1 MSNKNDPCVK
11 FCCLLEKCT
20 RKNNFQANRC
30 QKEMENVLN
39 CCKKFNPKMAPSC
52 EGFGELKEFYSKTD
66 EKLNKQ

>member
-1 MSNKNDPCVK
+1 
-11 FCCLLEKCT
+11 
-20 RKNNFQANRC
+20 
-30 QKEMENVLN
+30 MENVLN